1 MQLRRRLPVLL
12 SAALVMMLSLGT
24 LLMLHLAGQARQN
37 RELVR
42 NAFEVSDTARS
53 LLSEV
58 QNAETGQRGFILT
71 GRETYLAPYDNAL
84 AIIPGVLA
92 GLDRLVAEDAA
103 QRERLARLRRLID
116 AKLEELRVTLEAAH
130 SQGLRA
136 AMEMVQTDRG
146 RDLME
151 AIRTQVSALLAAQD
165 ARLDSRI
172 AKSNTRETQ
181 NYAIALAAGGLA
193 LLVIVAGALVL
204 FRSNARLRRAEAGLA
219 RQGAVLQATLDSI
232 QDGVA
237 AFDSQG
243 LLVACNNRF
252 FDLLGF
258 PRALAAPGT
267 PLSAFQAIDRRR
279 DPPLLPAAGAAPG
292 GLLRRHAGQE
302 LEIYR
307 NAMAG
312 GGFVVSCIDVT
323 RRAEAEAILRQA
335 QKMEAIGHLTGG
347 VAHDFNNLLQVVSGN
362 LDLLVR
368 ELGPGR
374 QAGDQAA
381 DPLGEAPRRH
391 LRNALAGVERGARLT
406 AQLLAF
412 ARRQPLDPRVVN
424 LGRQVREMTDL
435 LRRTLGERV
444 AVEAVIGGG
453 LWNTQVDPTQL
464 GNALLNLAI
473 NARDAM
479 PDGGKLTIEVA
490 NAALD
495 EAYAANHVEVEA
507 GQYAMLA
514 VTDTGTGMAP
524 EVMARVFE
532 PFFTTKPDG
541 QGTGLGLSQVY
552 GFVKQSG
559 GHVKLYSEAG
569 EGTTVKLYLPRS
581 RKPEEAAEPDHGG
594 PAEGGT
600 ETVLVV
606 EDDAAVRGAVIDMLS
621 ELGYRVLRAEHAE
634 AALTVLSSGAQVD
647 LLFTDVVMPGP
658 IKTRDLARRAQE
670 LIPGLKV
677 LYTSGYTANA
687 IIHDGRLDA
696 DVLLLSKPYRRDD
709 LARQVRRA
717 LGPPRAAPA
726 RSPSPPVQPPA
737 AAGWPPGSLVLVVE
751 DDALIRMSLLQML
764 EAMELLPEGL
774 GSAEEALARLHQEP
788 VPALLVTDL
797 GLPDMDGVALI
808 TEARRLHPALPVLLA
823 TGHAASTVEMP
834 DALRRSIGFL
844 GKPFGMAQLEQAVAV
859 LWRPVGRAR
868 EASGEG

>member
-42 NAFEVSDTARS
+42 SAFEVSDTARS

-92 GLDRLVAEDAA
+92 GLGRLVAEDAA
-103 QRERLARLRRLID
+103 QRERLARLRQTID
-116 AKLEELRVTLEAAH
+116 AKLEELRVTLEAAR
-130 SQGLRA
+130 SQGPQA

-172 AKSNTRETQ
+172 AKSNARETQ
-181 NYAIALAAGGLA
+181 NYAIALAGGALA
-193 LLVIVAGALVL
+193 LLVIVVGALVL
-204 FRSNARLRRAEAGLA
+204 FRSNARLRGAETRLA
-219 RQGAVLQATLDSI
+219 RQGAVLQSTLDSI

-237 AFDSQG
+237 AFDAEG

-252 FDLLGF
+252 FDLMGF

-267 PLSAFQAIDRRR
+267 PLAAFQAFDRER

-292 GLLRRHAGQE
+292 GLLLRHAGQQ

-335 QKMEAIGHLTGG
+335 QKMEAVGHLTGG

-368 ELGPGR
+368 ELGPAG
-374 QAGDQAA
+374 QAGDR
-381 DPLGEAPRRH
+381 LGEAPRRH

-495 EAYAANHVEVEA
+495 EAYAASHAEVEA

-514 VTDTGTGMAP
+514 VTDTGTGMSPA
-524 EVMARVFE
+524 VMARVFE

-559 GHVKLYSEAG
+559 GHVKLYSEPG

-581 RKPEEAAEPDHGG
+581 RKPEEAAEPGHGG

-726 RSPSPPVQPPA
+726 RPPSSPVPPPA
-737 AAGWPPGSLVLVVE
+737 VAGWPPGSLVLVVE
-751 DDALIRMSLLQML
+751 DDPLIRMSLLQML

-774 GSAEEALARLHQEP
+774 GSAEEALARLRQEP

-797 GLPDMDGVALI
+797 GLPDMDGAALAA
-808 TEARRLHPALPVLLA
+808 EARRLHPALPVLLA
-823 TGHAASTVEMP
+823 TGHAASTVDMP

-844 GKPFGMAQLEQAVAV
+844 GKPFGMSQLEQAVAA
-859 LWRPVGRAR
+859 LWRPAGA
-868 EASGEG
+868 GG